1 MYCNVASTL
10 TILQHGSLVRLL
22 NPISTSQES
31 FPLTSTAFGMLCSLP
46 SQTSL
51 PSWVAYT
58 TVLSWATLNLLAAV
72 CFAGLFFSIL
82 PLDIQPS
89 KGLSLVP
96 WVMLTSKIK
105 KISLSHIFDD
115 SQICI
120 SSSNWSSGCHT
131 CISNSL
137 WDIATPTLRRYLK
150 LNMLKLNLSFP
161 LDGPNLFMYFLSQWT
176 SPATCLPKLI
186 VLFVSISLLANAQS
200 LILILSLQCFHTCSP
215 FILLSPS
222 ILVYTFTV
230 FCWTETRF
238 LFIFLLP
245 VLPSSDPFFTLS
257 LKWIILMV
265 SSLFNEL
272 ILLTTVFEALSHTV
286 NILPAYEL

>member
-31 FPLTSTAFGMLCSLP
+31 FPLTSTAFGMVCSLP

-89 KGLSLVP
+89 KGLSLAP

-105 KISLSHIFDD
+105 KFHYHIYLMILKYVSPAPIDHLDATLVFPTAYETLLPRHFVG
-115 SQICI
+115 I
-120 SSSNWSSGCHT
+120 SSST
-131 CISNSL
+131 C
-137 WDIATPTLRRYLK
+137 
-150 LNMLKLNLSFP
+150 
-161 LDGPNLFMYFLSQWT
+161 
-176 SPATCLPKLI
+176 
-186 VLFVSISLLANAQS
+186 
-200 LILILSLQCFHTCSP
+200 
-215 FILLSPS
+215 
-222 ILVYTFTV
+222 
-230 FCWTETRF
+230 
-238 LFIFLLP
+238 
-245 VLPSSDPFFTLS
+245 
-257 LKWIILMV
+257 
-265 SSLFNEL
+265 
-272 ILLTTVFEALSHTV
+272 
-286 NILPAYEL
+286 